1 MKRELQE
8 QLLKLYASREPRYR
22 MQVFTMC
29 IVDGLAYNVYK
40 DEEGNIVYDSPVF
53 EGRGLHD
60 VDYEDV
66 LVVKV
71 EPNWEGIKCP

>member
-8 QLLKLYASREPRYR
+8 QLLKLYASREPRYK
-22 MQVFTMC
+22 MQVSLKC
-29 IVDGLAYNVYK
+29 LVDGLAYNVYK

-60 VDYEDV
+60 VHYADV

-71 EPNWEGIKCP
+71 EPDWENIEL